1 MMLPVTP
8 PSRARI
14 LLQRDLIAPHPRT
27 RDPLIPTARLL
38 DLQIPA
44 PSRKPVSLPLG
55 LCRPQSA
62 LVALMVRVAASGAAA
77 HAEEPEQGGGPG
89 EDDGEPDG
97 DHGVFAEGEVDVV
110 GVKEAAQ
117 GAEQDGE
124 EDCTC

>member
-1 MMLPVTP
+1 MMLPITP
-8 PSRARI
+8 TCRPRI
-14 LLQRDLIAPHPRT
+14 LLQRDLIAPHSGT

-38 DLQIPA
+38 HLKIPA
-44 PSRKPVSLPLG
+44 PSRKSISLPLG

-77 HAEEPEQGGGPG
+77 HAEEPEERRGPG

-110 GVKEAAQ
+110 GVEEAAE
-117 GAEQDGE
+117 GAEEDGE
-124 EDCTC
+124 EDCAC